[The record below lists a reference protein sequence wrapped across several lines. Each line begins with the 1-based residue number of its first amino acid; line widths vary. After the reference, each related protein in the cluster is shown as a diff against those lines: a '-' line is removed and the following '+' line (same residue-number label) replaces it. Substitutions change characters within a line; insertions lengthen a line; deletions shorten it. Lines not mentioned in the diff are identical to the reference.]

1 MQDALYED
9 VVARGWFESRPDST
23 RSSWR
28 VRGWV
33 ALGVAV
39 VAAVLLV
46 AFTNLGLLALV
57 LLAIAAGLVWIAD
70 RMPRRTAAGSALLR
84 GLEALSA
91 VLAIQPTDHLPKGR
105 ELPEVS
111 RLLGYTVVLGSKERW
126 IEALVAADD
135 DVEAP
140 DPDALD
146 WYHAPDTWHLQDLPA
161 SLTQFVHT
169 VQGELFAR

>member
-1 MQDALYED
+1 M
-9 VVARGWFESRPDST
+9 
-23 RSSWR
+23 
-28 VRGWV
+28 
-33 ALGVAV
+33 
-39 VAAVLLV
+39 
-46 AFTNLGLLALV
+46 
-57 LLAIAAGLVWIAD
+57 
-70 RMPRRTAAGSALLR
+70 
-84 GLEALSA
+84 
-91 VLAIQPTDHLPKGR
+91 
-105 ELPEVS
+105 
-111 RLLGYTVVLGSKERW
+111 LGSKERW